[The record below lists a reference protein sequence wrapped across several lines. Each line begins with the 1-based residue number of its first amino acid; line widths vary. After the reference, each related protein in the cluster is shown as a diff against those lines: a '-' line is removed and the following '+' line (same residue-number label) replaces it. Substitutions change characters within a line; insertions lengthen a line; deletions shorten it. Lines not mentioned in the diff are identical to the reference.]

1 MKGKLLEEVQFL
13 WSVVE
18 GEGEGQKAPGGGD
31 ALERRVGADFSPKI
45 FCSLEDGRL
54 PRDEWMKFCFQ
65 DSEW

>member
-18 GEGEGQKAPGGGD
+18 RGGGQKAPVRGD

-45 FCSLEDGRL
+45 FRNLADGRL
-54 PRDEWMKFCFQ
+54 PRNEWVNFRFQ
-65 DSEW
+65 DREW